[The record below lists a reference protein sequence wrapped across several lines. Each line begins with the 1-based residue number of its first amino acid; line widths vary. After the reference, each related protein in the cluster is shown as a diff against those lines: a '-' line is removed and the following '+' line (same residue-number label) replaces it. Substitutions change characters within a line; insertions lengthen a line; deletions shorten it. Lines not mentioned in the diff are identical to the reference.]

1 MTATAFLTGQKL
13 THQEWEQ
20 GRLFLQQSQNSV
32 VGAVKGLS
40 AEQWRF
46 KPAPD
51 RWSIAE
57 NLDHIVIVQ
66 ERVLGPILDQLANAP
81 APPANRDFDAVDAI
95 VINNF
100 STRLNKFPAPEFVRP
115 ADQIVPAELLQRL
128 TTNCELLLERL
139 DSPGLRQHAVE
150 AAPLKAVSKGAY
162 DLMDGYQWILAAAA
176 HTERHAKQML
186 EVKAELNFPER

>member
-32 VGAVKGLS
+32 VGATKGLS
-40 AEQWRF
+40 AEQWKF

-81 APPANRDFDAVDAI
+81 APPADRDYQQVDRI
-95 VINNF
+95 VINQFPN
-100 STRLNKFPAPEFVRP
+100 RLAKFQAPEFVHPAEQIEPRELLNRLAANYARLADSLASRP
-115 ADQIVPAELLQRL
+115 A
-128 TTNCELLLERL
+128 
-139 DSPGLRQHAVE
+139 LRQHVIP
-150 AAPLKAVSKGAY
+150 AAPLK
-162 DLMDGYQWILAAAA
+162 
-176 HTERHAKQML
+176 
-186 EVKAELNFPER
+186 